1 MNKISLQYFKT
12 PLGELIL
19 GDFHD
24 KLCLCDWRYR
34 KMRSAIDQRIREGLN
49 ASFEEDETIVTET
62 AKHQL
67 NEYFSAD
74 RTDFDIPLLMVGT
87 AFQKTVWNELVKIPF
102 GKTESYLEL
111 SRKIGNE
118 KAIRSVA
125 AANGANAISIIVPCH
140 RIIGSDGRLTGYGGG
155 LQAKRKLLQLEM
167 HEQASDQLKLFNKI

>member
-12 PLGELIL
+12 PIGELIL
-19 GDFHD
+19 GAFHE

-34 KMRSAIDQRIREGLN
+34 KMRPTIDKRIREGLN
-49 ASFEEDETIVTET
+49 ASFEEGETIVTET

-67 NEYFSAD
+67 DEYFSAE
-74 RTDFDIPLLMVGT
+74 RINFDVPLLMVGT
-87 AFQKTVWNELVKIPF
+87 YFQKTVWNELLKIPF
-102 GKTESYLEL
+102 GKTESYLGL
-111 SRKIGNE
+111 TRKIANE

-125 AANGANAISIIVPCH
+125 AANGANAISIFIPCH

-167 HEQASDQLKLFNKI
+167 HKQASDQLKLFY